1 MSQTATGAKGVSNPS
16 TMSGVSAGKPGAQ
29 DRPYVWVN
37 GSLVPKHEAKVSVW
51 DHGLLYGD
59 GVFEGIRV
67 YRGRVFLCGQH
78 MDRLWWSAEQIRLK
92 IHISKD
98 EMVRILRTCIEANEI
113 TDGYIRLLVT
123 RGEGTLGLN
132 PFLCPTPGIIC
143 IADQIRLFP
152 KELYESG
159 MKVLVSERPKTPVVC
174 LDPRIKSL
182 NYLNNILAKVESID
196 MGLLEVIML
205 NLDGSVTEGSGD
217 NLFIVKGGQIFTPP
231 LTVGALGGITRR
243 FVMERLAPRAG
254 LKVTEKVF
262 GIEDV
267 FKADEAFLTGS
278 AAEIIGLSAVIDRK
292 SKGGKEHTLS
302 GGKEGPVTNKLRSL
316 FRQIVTSEPI
326 PED

>member
-1 MSQTATGAKGVSNPS
+1 MMSQTATGAKAMPNAKTQFV
-16 TMSGVSAGKPGAQ
+16 AQ
-29 DRPYVWVN
+29 DRPYIHVN
-37 GSLVPKHEAKVSVW
+37 GQIVPKSQAKISVF

-67 YRGRVFLCGQH
+67 YRGRIFLCGQH
-78 MDRLWWSAEQIRLK
+78 MERLWWSAEQIRLK
-92 IHISKD
+92 IHTSKD
-98 EMVRILRTCIEANEI
+98 DMVRVMRQCIEANEI

-132 PFLCPTPGIIC
+132 PFNCPTPGIIC

-152 KELYESG
+152 KELYDSG
-159 MKVLVSERPKTPVVC
+159 MKVVVAERPKTPVAC
-174 LDPRIKSL
+174 LDPRVKSL

-217 NLFIVKGGQIFTPP
+217 NIFVIKNGQMFTPP
-231 LTVGALGGITRR
+231 LSVGALGGITRR
-243 FVMERLAPRAG
+243 FVMERLAPKAG
-254 LKVTEKVF
+254 LKVVERVF
-262 GIEDV
+262 GIDEV
-267 FKADEAFLTGS
+267 FNADEAFLTGS
-278 AAEIIGLSAVIDRK
+278 AAEIIGLSGVIDRK

-302 GGKEGPVTNKLRSL
+302 GGKEGPITNKLRGL
-316 FRQIVTSEPI
+316 FRQIVTSDQI

>member
-1 MSQTATGAKGVSNPS
+1 MSQTVTGAKPVSTTP
-16 TMSGVSAGKPGAQ
+16 TTAAKPTQFVAQ
-29 DRPYVWVN
+29 DRPYIHVN
-37 GSLVPKHEAKVSVW
+37 GQIVPKNQAKVSVF

-67 YRGRVFLCGQH
+67 YRGRIFLCGQH
-78 MDRLWWSAEQIRLK
+78 MERLYWCAEQIRLK

-98 EMVRILRTCIEANEI
+98 EMVRIMRQCIEANEI
-113 TDGYIRLLVT
+113 VDGYIRLLVT

-132 PFLCPTPGIIC
+132 PFLCPVPGIIC

-159 MKVLVSERPKTPVVC
+159 MKVVVAERPKTPVAC

-217 NLFIVKGGQIFTPP
+217 NIFVIKNGQIFTPP
-231 LTVGALGGITRR
+231 LSVGALGGITRR
-243 FVMERLAPRAG
+243 FVIERLAPKAG
-254 LKVTEKVF
+254 LKVVERTF
-262 GIEDV
+262 GIDEV
-267 FKADEAFLTGS
+267 FSADEAFLTGS
-278 AAEIIGLSAVIDRK
+278 AAEIIGLSGVIDRK

-302 GGKEGPVTNKLRSL
+302 GGKEGPITNKLRML
-316 FRQIVTSEPI
+316 FRQIVTSDPI